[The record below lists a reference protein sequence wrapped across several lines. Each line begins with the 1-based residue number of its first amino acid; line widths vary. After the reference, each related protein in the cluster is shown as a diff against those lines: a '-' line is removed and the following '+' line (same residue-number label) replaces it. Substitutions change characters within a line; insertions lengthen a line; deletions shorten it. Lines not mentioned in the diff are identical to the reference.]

1 MTKGLPFVGSVAEV
15 LVVTVVVK
23 VVKDV
28 LVEMD
33 VNPIVGENTSAYLL
47 KINGDCARNHY
58 NAQSLEVSL

>member
-1 MTKGLPFVGSVAEV
+1 MTKGLLFVGSVAEV

-23 VVKDV
+23 GVVV
-28 LVEMD
+28 VMG
-33 VNPIVGENTSAYLL
+33 VNPIVSRNTSAYSL